1 MKRLLGIVLLAVIL
15 LAYGATLSFALQAQ
29 TIQQNEKGPAANELI
44 YSALPT
50 DQVPYAIGKSIDVY
64 LFGLRPQQ
72 ATQLPADV
80 KLLTPPSGIVDFL
93 LNPAP
98 VYTKTYN
105 GTYTAEQI
113 AKMENVPVGAIVYV
127 NHTNGKTYVEFGAY
141 PGKGINPF
149 AFRKVRFAV
158 NYLIDRK
165 YIIQNIYRN
174 YAAPMYTFLSIY
186 DPTYT
191 IIADIVAEYQFTY
204 NPTLA
209 AKMISQALTA
219 AGAKL
224 VNGKWYYD
232 GKPIVIKFVIR
243 TEDERKEIGDMLA
256 NALVAVGFTVDRMY
270 MTFGQ
275 AIRTVYF
282 TNPADLKWQIYTEGW
297 GKGGMDKWDSVTI
310 CQFGA
315 PWFGWLPGLQNP
327 AWWNYHNKTIDELTK
342 KIFNG
347 QFTSKQE
354 YIWLYRNATILIIHD
369 SVRVWVAT
377 RLELQPYASYVTGIT
392 DDLGSGLR
400 SPFNLRTM
408 DTPNGVVRIGHL
420 HVWTPSSIWNDWGGF
435 QDVYSVDIMRATT
448 DPSDW
453 RNPFNGE
460 PIPFRVSW
468 TVQTAG
474 PKGSITVPSDA
485 VIWDANKEKWVPV
498 GSGVTAKSKV
508 TFDFSK
514 LLGSKWHD
522 GTTITWADIVGYLAL
537 LFDIAY
543 NPTKS
548 SLESSISGPLK
559 FSLQPIKGYV
569 FHWDT
574 GKVDVYLDYWHF
586 DPNYIADY
594 AIFSPSV
601 PIELDILEFYLA
613 FDLKT
618 YALSSDRSEAQ
629 GIPVIDLVV
638 PSVVQDV
645 KKVAEELI
653 AKGAIP
659 SDYKSIFDVNGK
671 VLMTD
676 QEFVQRLK
684 NLVNWINEHGNAWV
698 SDGPFYLD
706 NFNKDAQTATLK
718 AFRDPTYPFTPSTWY
733 FGTPVFTKILSI
745 NPRPIIVGEPYVTFV
760 SVTGQGTLH
769 AKYLLIDTTTN
780 KVIYTGDAIPSGAG
794 QFKIEIP
801 ADITKTL
808 QPYYTYELL
817 VIAYSDQVALP
828 AVSSIQVT
836 SLPAT
841 QKQLSQMQEQI
852 GNLQTQLTNLQSQMQ
867 KQIAELRTQLA
878 QQLGAQVSQ
887 AFNQLSASMQNFT
900 ATMQQ
905 SISKLA
911 ATLSQSLGQ
920 VNNKISALE
929 GTISSLQASINSLK
943 STTESTSSDVSSL
956 KGTVGTLQI
965 LSIIILILV
974 IISIIVAFVK
984 KH

>member
-1 MKRLLGIVLLAVIL
+1 MKRLLGIVLLAIIL

-29 TIQQNEKGPAANELI
+29 TINANEKGPAANELI
-44 YSALPT
+44 YSQVPP
-50 DQVPYAIGKSIDVY
+50 DQVPYAITKSIDVY
-64 LFGLRPQQ
+64 LYGLSPQQ

-80 KLLTPPSGIVDFL
+80 KLLTPPSGLVDFI

-113 AKMENVPVGAIVYV
+113 AKMEGVPVGAIVYV

-149 AFRKVRFAV
+149 AFRKVRFAI
-158 NYLIDRK
+158 NYLVDRK
-165 YIIQNIYRN
+165 YIVQNIYRN

-219 AGAKL
+219 AGAKMI
-224 VNGKWYYD
+224 NGKWYYD
-232 GKPIVIKFVIR
+232 GKPIVVKFVIR
-243 TEDERKEIGDMLA
+243 TEDERKEIGDLLA
-256 NALVAVGFTVDRMY
+256 NALTAIGFTVDRMY
-270 MTFGQ
+270 MQFAQ

-282 TNPADLKWQIYTEGW
+282 TNPIDFKWHIYTEGW
-297 GKGGMDKWDSVTI
+297 GKGGIDRWDSGTI
-310 CQFGA
+310 SQFGA
-315 PWFGWLPGLQNP
+315 PWFGYMPGIGNA

-342 KIFNG
+342 KIYLG
-347 QFTSKQE
+347 KFTSKQQ
-354 YIWLYRNATILIIHD
+354 YIWLYRNATILIIHEA
-369 SVRVWVAT
+369 VRIWVAT

-408 DTPNGVVRIGHL
+408 DTPNGIVRIGHRYI
-420 HVWTPSSIWNDWGGF
+420 WTSSSIWNDWGGF
-435 QDVYSVDIMRATT
+435 GDIYSVDIMRATY

-474 PKGSITVPSDA
+474 PKGSIPVPSNA
-485 VIWDANKEKWVPV
+485 VIWDANKEKWVTV

-508 TFDFSK
+508 TLDFSK

-548 SLESSISGPLK
+548 TLESSISTLLRPG
-559 FSLQPIKGYV
+559 LQPIKGYV

-601 PIELDILEFYLA
+601 PIELDIIEFYLA

-618 YALSSDRSEAQ
+618 YALTSDRAEAQ
-629 GIPVIDLVV
+629 SLHVIDLVV

-645 KKVAEELI
+645 KKVAEEFI

-659 SDYKSIFDVNGK
+659 ADYKSVFNVNGK
-671 VLMTD
+671 VVLTD

-684 NLVNWINEHGNAWV
+684 NLVNWINVHGVAWV
-698 SDGPFYLD
+698 SDGPFYID
-706 NFNKDAQTATLK
+706 SFNKDAQTAVLK

-745 NPRPIIVGEPYVTFV
+745 NPRPIIVGENYVTFV

-769 AKYLLIDTTTN
+769 AKFLLIDTTTN

-801 ADITKTL
+801 ASITKTL
-808 QPYYTYELL
+808 QPYYTYKLL

-841 QKQLSQMQEQI
+841 QKQLEQMQQQI
-852 GNLQTQLTNLQSQMQ
+852 GNLQTQLSNLQSQMQ
-867 KQIAELRTQLA
+867 KQIEELRSQLA
-878 QQLGAQVSQ
+878 QQLGAQVSE
-887 AFNQLSASMQNFT
+887 AFNKLSASMQNLT
-900 ATMQQ
+900 TTMQNTL
-905 SISKLA
+905 SKLS
-911 ATLSQSLGQ
+911 ATLTQSLSQ
-920 VNNKISALE
+920 VNNKITALE
-929 GTISSLQASINSLK
+929 GTLSSLQASINSLK

-956 KGTVGTLQI
+956 KGTVSTLEI

-974 IISIIVAFVK
+974 IISIIVPLVK
-984 KH
+984 KR

>member
-15 LAYGATLSFALQAQ
+15 LAYGASLSFALQAQ
-29 TIQQNEKGPAANELI
+29 TVQQNEKGPAANELI
-44 YSALPT
+44 YTQVPI

-64 LFGLRPQQ
+64 LFGLNPQQ
-72 ATQLPADV
+72 AAKLPVDV

-127 NHTNGKTYVEFGAY
+127 NHTDGKTYVEFGAY

-149 AFRKVRFAV
+149 AFRQVRFAI
-158 NYLIDRK
+158 NYLVDRK
-165 YIIQNIYRN
+165 FIIQNIYRN

-209 AKMISQALTA
+209 AKMISQALTT

-224 VNGKWYYD
+224 INGKWYYN

-243 TEDERKEIGDMLA
+243 TDDERKEIGDLLA
-256 NALVAVGFTVDRMY
+256 NALVAVGFTVDRIYITYRQVM
-270 MTFGQ
+270 Q
-275 AIRTVYF
+275 AVYAN
-282 TNPADLKWQIYTEGW
+282 NPEDLKWQIYTEGW
-297 GKGGMDKWDSVTI
+297 GKGGLDKWDSVTI

-315 PWFGWLPGLQNP
+315 PAFGWMPGRLNP
-327 AWWNYHNKTIDELTK
+327 AWWNYHNKTIDELAMN
-342 KIFNG
+342 IFQGNY
-347 QFTSKQE
+347 TSKQD
-354 YIWLYRNATILIIHD
+354 YIWLYRNATLLILHEA
-369 SVRVWVAT
+369 VRIWIAT

-408 DTPNGVVRIGHL
+408 DTPKGIVHIGHL
-420 HVWTPSSIWNDWGGF
+420 YVWTAGSIWNDWGGF
-435 QDVYSVDIMRATT
+435 EDIYSVDIMRATT
-448 DPSDW
+448 DPADW

-468 TVQTAG
+468 TIQTAG
-474 PKGSITVPSDA
+474 PNGTLVVPSNA
-485 VIWDANKEKWVPV
+485 VIWDANKGKWITV

-508 TFDFSK
+508 TLDFSK

-522 GTTITWADIVGYLAL
+522 GTIITWADIVGYLAL
-537 LFDIAY
+537 LYDITY
-543 NPTKS
+543 NQTKS
-548 SLESSISGPLK
+548 NLEGSISQTLAFWLPP
-559 FSLQPIKGYV
+559 FKGFV

-629 GIPVIDLVV
+629 GIPVISLVV

-645 KKVAEELI
+645 KKAAEDLI
-653 AKGAIP
+653 AKGVIP

-671 VLMTD
+671 ILMTD
-676 QEFVQRLK
+676 QEFIQRLE
-684 NLVNWINEHGNAWV
+684 NLVSWIDQHGNAWI

-706 NFNKDAQTATLK
+706 NFNKDAQTAILK

-745 NPRPIIVGEPYVTFV
+745 NARPIIVGEPYVTFV

-769 AKYLLIDTTTN
+769 AKFLLIDTTTN
-780 KVIYTGDAIPSGAG
+780 KVIYSGDAISSGAG

-841 QKQLSQMQEQI
+841 QKQLEQMQQQI
-852 GNLQTQLTNLQSQMQ
+852 GNLQTQLSNLQSQMQ
-867 KQIAELRTQLA
+867 KQIEELRTQLA

-887 AFNQLSASMQNFT
+887 AFNQLSASMLNFT

-905 SISKLA
+905 SISQLA
-911 ATLSQSLGQ
+911 TTLSQSLGQ

-956 KGTVGTLQI
+956 KGTVGTLEI

-974 IISIIVAFVK
+974 IISIIVPFVK